1 MASHIGRR
9 KFLATLGGAAAW
21 PLAAHAQQSALPVVG
36 FLAGETP
43 ELRAGHVRAFRQGL
57 SEQGYVEGR
66 NFAFEFRW
74 AEGRNDRL
82 PALAAD
88 LVRRQVAVLVA
99 GGTPPALAA
108 KAATSTIPI
117 LFDTGGDPID
127 LGLVSS
133 LNRPGGNLTGATSLN
148 VEIGPKR
155 LELLHELVPTA
166 RIIGLLVN
174 PANPNGDALTREV
187 QGAARGLGLQL
198 HVLNASTERDFEP
211 AFATLTH
218 MQAEGLVIAT
228 DGLFFTNGEQ
238 LGALVLRHRLPAIF
252 AYHEF
257 AAAGGL
263 MSYGGNLIDQFRLLG
278 VYAGRILKG
287 ERPADLPVQQVTKVE
302 LIINMKTAKAL
313 GITVP
318 LPLLGRADEVIE

>member
-1 MASHIGRR
+1 MRR
-9 KFLATLGGAAAW
+9 RDFIAGLGSAAAW
-21 PLAAHAQQSALPVVG
+21 PLAASAQRLAMPLVG
-36 FLAGETP
+36 FLDGETP
-43 ELRAGHVRAFRQGL
+43 ELRAGVLRALRQGL
-57 SEQGYVEGR
+57 SENGYVEGR

-74 AEGRNDRL
+74 AEGRSDRL

-88 LVRRQVAVLVA
+88 LVRTKVAVLVA
-99 GGTPPALAA
+99 AGTPPALAA

-117 LFDTGGDPID
+117 LFDTGGDPVE

-148 VEIGPKR
+148 VEIGAKR
-155 LELLHELVPTA
+155 LGLLHEMAPTA
-166 RIIGLLVN
+166 RIVGLLIN
-174 PANPNGDALTREV
+174 PANPNGDALTREA
-187 QGAARGLGLQL
+187 QGAARSLGLQL
-198 HVLNASTERDFEP
+198 YVLNASTERDFDQ

-218 MQAEGLVIAT
+218 VQAGGLVIAT
-228 DGLFFTNGEQ
+228 DGLFLAHGEQ

-263 MSYGGNLIDQFRLLG
+263 MSYGGSLTDMYRLLG

-287 ERPADLPVQQVTKVE
+287 EKPVDLPVQQATKIE
-302 LIINMKTAKAL
+302 LIINLKTAKAL
-313 GITVP
+313 GLVIPET
-318 LPLLGRADEVIE
+318 LLATADEVIQ

>member
-1 MASHIGRR
+1 MKRR
-9 KFLATLGGAAAW
+9 AFITLLGGTVAAW
-21 PLAAHAQQSALPVVG
+21 PLAARAQQSMPVIG
-36 FLAGETP
+36 FLSGETP
-43 ELRAGHVRAFRQGL
+43 ELRASYLRALRQGL
-57 SEQGYVEGR
+57 SDQGYVEDR
-66 NFAFEFRW
+66 NFAFELRW
-74 AEGRNDRL
+74 AEGRSDRL
-82 PALAAD
+82 RALAAD
-88 LVRRQVAVLVA
+88 LVRRKVAVLVA
-99 GGTPPALAA
+99 AGTPPALAA

-117 LFDTGGDPID
+117 LFDTGGDPVE
-127 LGLVSS
+127 LGPVSS

-148 VEIGPKR
+148 VEIGAKR
-155 LELLHELVPTA
+155 LEMLHELVPTA

-228 DGLFFTNGEQ
+228 DGLFLTNGEQ

-278 VYAGRILKG
+278 VYASRILKG

>member
-9 KFLATLGGAAAW
+9 KLLATLGGAAAW
-21 PLAAHAQQSALPVVG
+21 PLAARAQQPAMPVVG
-36 FLAGETP
+36 FLGDGTP
-43 ELRAGHVRAFRQGL
+43 ELRASHVRAFRQGL
-57 SEQGYVEGR
+57 SEQGYAEGR

-117 LFDTGGDPID
+117 LFDTGGDPVE

-148 VEIGPKR
+148 VEIGAKR
-155 LELLHELVPTA
+155 LQLLHELVPAA
-166 RIIGLLVN
+166 RIIALLVN
-174 PANPNGDALTREV
+174 PANPNGDALSRRV
-187 QGAARGLGLQL
+187 QVAARTLGLEL
-198 HVLNASTERDFEP
+198 YVLNASTEREFDP

-218 MQAEGLVIAT
+218 VQAGGLVIAT
-228 DGLFFTNGEQ
+228 DGLFLAHGEQ
-238 LGALVLRHRLPAIF
+238 LGAYVLRHRMPAIF

-263 MSYGGNLIDQFRLLG
+263 MSYGGSLTDQYRLLG
-278 VYAGRILKG
+278 AYAGRILKG
-287 ERPADLPVQQVTKVE
+287 ESPADLPVQQVTKIE
-302 LIINMKTAKAL
+302 LIISLKTAKAL
-313 GITVP
+313 GLEVP
-318 LPLLGRADEVIE
+318 PTLLARADEVIE